1 MKHPVHPIGE
11 NGRELF
17 DDTFTVFSA
26 TECTG
31 LIPAAPADEAAA
43 DAYSD
48 LYDIPLAQ
56 DAEEARHDLQSEHKT
71 PNAVNERG
79 IDEDGNAT

>member
-11 NGRELF
+11 NDRELF
-17 DDTFTVFSA
+17 DNHFMVSSA
-26 TECTG
+26 AECTG
-31 LIPAAPADEAAA
+31 LIPSAPVDEASA

-56 DAEEARHDLQSEHKT
+56 SAEEARHDLQSWKKT
-71 PNAVNERG
+71 PNAVNCRG
-79 IDEDGNAT
+79 IDGEGNAT

>member
-1 MKHPVHPIGE
+1 MKHPVRPIGE

-17 DDTFTVFSA
+17 DDPFMISSA
-26 TECTG
+26 SECTG
-31 LIPAAPADEAAA
+31 LIPSAPVDEAAA

-56 DAEEARHDLQSEHKT
+56 SAEEARHDLQSWKKT
-71 PNAVNERG
+71 PNAVNCRG
-79 IDEDGNAT
+79 IDEEGNAI